1 LPEFVSGTGKK
12 KRRENREKMFY
23 EREFG
28 MKVTETRNED
38 PARNSGS

>member
-1 LPEFVSGTGKK
+1 LPEFVSGTGAKK
-12 KRRENREKMFY
+12 RENREKMFY